1 MARPTQKRRKSARTN
16 ARAGTVDGRP
26 RPVSR
31 QPARLVEDTMFFP
44 RLRRQA
50 KWMFVL
56 LALVFG
62 GGFVIFGVG
71 SNLPSGL
78 GDVLR
83 DVQHTDTPS
92 VDDARD
98 RVRENPKDPDA
109 HRDLATALQQN
120 QRPDEAIAPLERYVK
135 MRPRDENALR
145 ELGGLYSS
153 KTNRLEREVA
163 IASIDVQA
171 STTGSLVAPNLGDE
185 AQGFFQQG
193 AIEQAA
199 STEANERYSELAG
212 ELDTTADK
220 AFQTYRKLAR
230 LAPRD
235 AQLQLLIANSAEK
248 GNNPKGA
255 IAAYQRF
262 LKLAPEDSSAP
273 TVRDRIKALKEQL
286 NAPATPTISPVSS
299 GG

>member
-1 MARPTQKRRKSARTN
+1 
-16 ARAGTVDGRP
+16 
-26 RPVSR
+26 
-31 QPARLVEDTMFFP
+31 MFFP

-83 DVQHTDTPS
+83 DVQHTDAPS

-98 RVRENPKDPDA
+98 RVRENPKNPNA
-109 HRDLATALQQN
+109 YRDLATALQQN
-120 QRPDEAIAPLERYVK
+120 QRPDEAIPPLERYVK
-135 MRPRDENALR
+135 MRPRDESALR

-153 KTNRLEREVA
+153 KTNRLERDVA

-171 STTGSLVAPNLGDE
+171 ATTGSLVAPNLGDE

-212 ELDTTADK
+212 ELDKTADK
-220 AFQTYRKLAR
+220 AFQTYRKLAQ
-230 LAPRD
+230 LVPKD

-273 TVRDRIKALKEQL
+273 AVKDRVKALRDQL
-286 NAPATPTISPVSS
+286 NAPPTTPTISPVPS

>member
-1 MARPTQKRRKSARTN
+1 
-16 ARAGTVDGRP
+16 
-26 RPVSR
+26 
-31 QPARLVEDTMFFP
+31 MFFP

-50 KWMFVL
+50 RWMFVL

-92 VDDARD
+92 VDEARE
-98 RVRENPKDPDA
+98 RVRENPKNPEA
-109 HRDLATALQQN
+109 YRELATALQQN
-120 QRPDEAIAPLERYVK
+120 ERPDEAIPALERYTK
-135 MRPRDENALR
+135 MRPRDESGLR

-153 KTNRLEREVA
+153 KANRLERRLA
-163 IASIDVQA
+163 LASVDVQEA
-171 STTGSLVAPNLGDE
+171 TAGTVVAPKLSDE
-185 AQGFFQQG
+185 AAQGFFQPG

-212 ELDTTADK
+212 ELDKAADK
-220 AFQTYRKLAR
+220 AFQTYRKIAQ
-230 LAPRD
+230 LAPQD
-235 AQLQLLIANSAEK
+235 AQLQLLIANAAEK
-248 GNNPKGA
+248 GNDAEGA

-273 TVRDRIKALKEQL
+273 AVKDRIKALQEQL
-286 NAPATPTISPVSS
+286 RSTPAISPTP

>member
-1 MARPTQKRRKSARTN
+1 
-16 ARAGTVDGRP
+16 
-26 RPVSR
+26 
-31 QPARLVEDTMFFP
+31 MFFP

-83 DVQHTDTPS
+83 DVEHTNTPS
-92 VDDARD
+92 VDEARD
-98 RVRENPKDPDA
+98 RVRENPKSPEA
-109 HRDLATALQQN
+109 YRELATALQQN

-135 MRPRDENALR
+135 MRPRDESALR

-153 KTNRLEREVA
+153 KTNRLERRVA
-163 IASIDVQA
+163 FAAADVQEA
-171 STTGSLVAPNLGDE
+171 TAGTLVAPKLSGE
-185 AQGFFQQG
+185 AAQGFFQPG
-193 AIEQAA
+193 AIEQAS

-212 ELDTTADK
+212 QLDKAADK
-220 AFQTYRKLAR
+220 AFRTYRKVAR
-230 LAPRD
+230 
-235 AQLQLLIANSAEK
+235 IANAAEK
-248 GNNPKGA
+248 GNDPKGA

-262 LKLAPEDSSAP
+262 LKLAPEDSSAAA
-273 TVRDRIKALKEQL
+273 VRDRIKALQQQL
-286 NAPATPTISPVSS
+286 SSTPTISPAP
-299 GG
+299 GGG

>member
-1 MARPTQKRRKSARTN
+1 
-16 ARAGTVDGRP
+16 
-26 RPVSR
+26 
-31 QPARLVEDTMFFP
+31 MFFP

-50 KWMFVL
+50 KWMFVF

-62 GGFVIFGVG
+62 GGFVLFGVG

-83 DVQHTDTPS
+83 DVQHTDRAS

-98 RVRENPKDPDA
+98 RVRENPKDPNA
-109 HRDLATALQQN
+109 YRNLADALQDN
-120 QRPDEAIAPLERYVK
+120 QRPDEAIPPLQRYVK
-135 MRPRDENALR
+135 MRPRDESALR

-153 KTNRLEREVA
+153 RVNRLERNVA
-163 IASIDVQA
+163 LASVDVQA
-171 STTGSLVAPNLGDE
+171 ASAGTLVAPSLGGE
-185 AQGFFQQG
+185 AQGFFQPG
-193 AIEQAA
+193 AIEQAV
-199 STEANERYSELAG
+199 STEANERYSDLAG
-212 ELDTTADK
+212 QLDRAADK
-220 AFQTYRKLAR
+220 AFTTYRR
-230 LAPRD
+230 LAKLMPND
-235 AQLQLLIANSAEK
+235 AQLQLLIADAAEQ

-273 TVRDRIKALKEQL
+273 AVKDRIKALREQL
-286 NAPATPTISPVSS
+286 RAPPPTPTITPLPS

>member
-1 MARPTQKRRKSARTN
+1 
-16 ARAGTVDGRP
+16 
-26 RPVSR
+26 
-31 QPARLVEDTMFFP
+31 MFFP

-83 DVQHTDTPS
+83 DVQRTNTPS
-92 VDDARD
+92 VDDAQD

-109 HRDLATALQQN
+109 RRDLATALQQN

-135 MRPRDENALR
+135 MRPRDESALR

-185 AQGFFQQG
+185 AQGGFFQQG

-230 LAPRD
+230 LVPRD

-273 TVRDRIKALKEQL
+273 AVRDRIKALKEQL

>member
-1 MARPTQKRRKSARTN
+1 
-16 ARAGTVDGRP
+16 
-26 RPVSR
+26 
-31 QPARLVEDTMFFP
+31 MFFP

-83 DVQHTDTPS
+83 DVEHTNAPS
-92 VDDARD
+92 VDDAREN
-98 RVRENPKDPDA
+98 VRENPKSPDA
-109 HRDLATALQQN
+109 YRELASALQQN
-120 QRPDEAIAPLERYVK
+120 QRPDEAIPPLERYVK
-135 MRPRDENALR
+135 MRPRDESALR

-153 KTNRLEREVA
+153 KANRLERQVA
-163 IASIDVQA
+163 LAAIDVQEA
-171 STTGSLVAPNLGDE
+171 TAGTLVAPQLSGE
-185 AQGFFQQG
+185 AAQGFFQPG

-212 ELDTTADK
+212 DLDKAADK
-220 AFQTYRKLAR
+220 AFGTYRR
-230 LAPRD
+230 IGRIAPKD
-235 AQLQLLIANSAEK
+235 AQLQLLIANAAEK
-248 GNNPKGA
+248 GNNPEGA
-255 IAAYQRF
+255 ITAYQRF

-273 TVRDRIKALKEQL
+273 AVKDRIKALREQL
-286 NAPATPTISPVSS
+286 SSTPAISSVP
-299 GG
+299 GGG

>member
-1 MARPTQKRRKSARTN
+1 
-16 ARAGTVDGRP
+16 
-26 RPVSR
+26 
-31 QPARLVEDTMFFP
+31 MFFP

-83 DVQHTDTPS
+83 DVEHSNAPD
-92 VDDARD
+92 VGDARD
-98 RVRENPKDPDA
+98 RVRENPKAPDA
-109 HRDLATALQQN
+109 YRDLADALQQN
-120 QRPDEAIAPLERYVK
+120 QRPEEAIAPLERYVK
-135 MRPRDENALR
+135 MRPRDAGALR

-163 IASIDVQA
+163 IVSIDVQA
-171 STTGSLVAPNLGDE
+171 ATTGSLVAPNLGEE

-212 ELDTTADK
+212 ELDKTADK
-220 AFQTYRKLAR
+220 AFQTYRKLGR
-230 LAPRD
+230 LEPRD

-273 TVRDRIKALKEQL
+273 AVRDRIKALKEQL
-286 NAPATPTISPVSS
+286 NAPAPTPQITPVPS